1 MRWTALLANDER
13 GQGRTAKSCG
23 PDVSTL
29 TSSWR
34 QCWCIALTTVTKRPD
49 HRGEREGNRKTIA
62 QGMPVAGSTCS
73 DFARVLFSLHARL
86 WVLVG
91 TRHSLRPLIFEGHRF
106 RSARARSRRGR
117 KTLVCATAVRPAP
130 RFVASSS
137 PVLGINRRIRLRNIA
152 GTQVHMYAN
161 EMGLEPDFQILA
173 RAGTAMIVLR
183 RSTRAA

>member
-1 MRWTALLANDER
+1 MFRASRLTQEGRFAVVTNVECGMRWTALLANDER

-34 QCWCIALTTVTKRPD
+34 QCLCIALTTVTKRPD

-62 QGMPVAGSTCS
+62 QGMPVAGFTCS

-106 RSARARSRRGR
+106 VQPGRVRAAGR
-117 KTLVCATAVRPAP
+117 KTLVCATAVRFSAP
-130 RFVASSS
+130 VRRQFVASSWDKS
-137 PVLGINRRIRLRNIA
+137 SHP
-152 GTQVHMYAN
+152 T
-161 EMGLEPDFQILA
+161 P
-173 RAGTAMIVLR
+173 
-183 RSTRAA
+183 

>member
-1 MRWTALLANDER
+1 MFRASRLTQEGRFAVVTNVECGMRWTALLANDER

-62 QGMPVAGSTCS
+62 QGMPVAGFTCS

-91 TRHSLRPLIFEGHRF
+91 TRHSLRPLIFEGIVSF
-106 RSARARSRRGR
+106 SPGAF
-117 KTLVCATAVRPAP
+117 AP
-130 RFVASSS
+130 REENSCLRYRGKASAPVRRQFVASSWDKS
-137 PVLGINRRIRLRNIA
+137 SHP
-152 GTQVHMYAN
+152 T
-161 EMGLEPDFQILA
+161 P
-173 RAGTAMIVLR
+173 
-183 RSTRAA
+183 